1 MPASRWRQLRPA
13 AVLTLKIIGTG
24 LLLGLAG
31 CQFCAPRGAAPVV
44 ATTPMAQQL
53 PDKFESVHAVV
64 FEYSPHWWWPTLR
77 MAALG
82 YSTVDS
88 AAHAYRVVCLT
99 PMGIKLFEVFNTNGE
114 ARVNTLLP
122 DSGERQQLIRAMSD
136 DVAGLF
142 FDLVPPPGATGTQHG
157 ERWVFTQPGASGRI
171 AYTLTSATGLPEQKE
186 IFEGRTRNKTVTF
199 SRFEKLQG
207 LQVPRTMTLEDHRHH
222 YRLIFVLK
230 EFKNL
235 ASAGGTDVPRS
246 GPPPTGLSQGLE
258 K

>member
-1 MPASRWRQLRPA
+1 MPASRWRQMRPA
-13 AVLTLKIIGTG
+13 GVLTLTLFGAG
-24 LLLGLAG
+24 LLLGMAG
-31 CQFCAPRGAAPVV
+31 CQLCAPRGATPVV
-44 ATTPMAQQL
+44 ATTLMGQQL
-53 PDKFESVHAVV
+53 PGKFESVHAVV

-77 MAALG
+77 LAALG

-122 DSGERQQLIRAMSD
+122 GSGERQQLIRAMSD
-136 DVAGLF
+136 DIAGLF
-142 FDLVPPPGATGTQHG
+142 FDLVPPPGATGTAHG
-157 ERWVFTQPGASGRI
+157 EHWVITQTREHGST
-171 AYTLTSATGLPEQKE
+171 AYTLTAATGLPEQKE
-186 IFEGRTRNKTVTF
+186 MFEGRTRNKTVTF

-207 LQVPRTMTLEDHRHH
+207 VQVPRTMTLEDHCHH
-222 YRLIFVLK
+222 YRLIFEVK

-235 ASAGGTDVPRS
+235 ASAGGTDVP
-246 GPPPTGLSQGLE
+246 GPGAPTTGLFQGLE

>member
-13 AVLTLKIIGTG
+13 AVLILKIIGTG
-24 LLLGLAG
+24 LLLGLPG
-31 CQFCAPRGAAPVV
+31 CQLCAPRGGAPGV

-77 MAALG
+77 LAALG
-82 YSTVDS
+82 YATVDS

-122 DSGERQQLIRAMSD
+122 GSGERQQLIRAMSD

-142 FDLVPPPGATGTQHG
+142 FDLVPPPGATGTAHG
-157 ERWVFTQPGASGRI
+157 GRWVFTQPREHGST
-171 AYTLTSATGLPEQKE
+171 AYTLTAATGLPEQKE
-186 IFEGRTRNKTVTF
+186 MFEGRTHNKTVTF

-207 LQVPRTMTLEDHRHH
+207 VQVPRTMTLEDHRHH

-235 ASAGGTDVPRS
+235 APGGQNVS
-246 GPPPTGLSQGLE
+246 GPGAPTPGAFQNLE